1 LNLLFT
7 YKHRGAIEKAAEK
20 EKSILKDP
28 HLMEIEVEADR

>member
-1 LNLLFT
+1 MPA
-7 YKHRGAIEKAAEK
+7 AIEKAAEK